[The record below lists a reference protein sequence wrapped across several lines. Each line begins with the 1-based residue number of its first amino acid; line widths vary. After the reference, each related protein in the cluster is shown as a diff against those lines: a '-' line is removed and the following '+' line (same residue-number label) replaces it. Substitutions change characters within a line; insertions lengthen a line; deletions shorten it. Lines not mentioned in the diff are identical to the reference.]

1 MSCPCS
7 LNLYRRSFRKKIR
20 KTRRTATIKPNI
32 IINKIKTSSKATNSH
47 AVMNEKKKKTA
58 GKDLTKDTAR
68 VIFMFTG

>member
-7 LNLYRRSFRKKIR
+7 LNLFWRSFRKKIR

-32 IINKIKTSSKATNSH
+32 IINKIKTSSKVTNSH
-47 AVMNEKKKKTA
+47 AVMNEKKKKTV